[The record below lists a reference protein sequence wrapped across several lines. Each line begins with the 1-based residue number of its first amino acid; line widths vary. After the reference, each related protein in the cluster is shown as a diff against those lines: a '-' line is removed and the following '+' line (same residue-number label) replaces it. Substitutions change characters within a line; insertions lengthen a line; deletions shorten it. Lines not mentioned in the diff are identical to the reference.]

1 MATLLFY
8 DNDHTYEVD
17 GVKQDS
23 VSEVL
28 RFLSKEEYSDIAQYR
43 LDNAAARGTAVHA
56 ACEALYKYKTVECDA
71 EIEPYV
77 TAFVQFLKDHKCEF
91 TDIEKPLADVDMCV
105 AGTPDLCGTMDG
117 EESIIDI
124 KTVAAVHKT
133 LVKAQLNAYRHL
145 RLKNKKPE
153 AKRLFCLHLM
163 NSGKYR
169 LYPVTIDPTEWN
181 ACYALHSALKRKQPR
196 GEIL

>member
-1 MATLLFY
+1 MATRLFY

-43 LDNAAARGTAVHA
+43 LDNAAARGTAAHA

-77 TAFVQFLKDHKCEF
+77 MAFVQFLKDHKCSF
-91 TDIEKPLADVDMCV
+91 ADIEKPLADTEL
-105 AGTPDLCGTMDG
+105 GI
-117 EESIIDI
+117 E
-124 KTVAAVHKT
+124 HKET
-133 LVKAQLNAYRHL
+133 SCEPIY
-145 RLKNKKPE
+145 
-153 AKRLFCLHLM
+153 
-163 NSGKYR
+163 
-169 LYPVTIDPTEWN
+169 I
-181 ACYALHSALKRKQPR
+181 
-196 GEIL
+196 